1 MLLKRLSIVALAAFA
16 VACGGDDRPV
26 LKVGA
31 DGSVFQREVVPST
44 AVGPIA
50 NVPYLIWN
58 RGSATAFIPKCGGRA
73 LPVLERL
80 VNGSWESYPA
90 PFCIELIAEPPI
102 ELRAGQ
108 SRRDQVAIG
117 DAGRFRIR
125 MTYAPDAQSSKNLYA
140 VSVPFDVR

>member
-16 VACGGDDRPV
+16 VACGGDDRPL

-31 DGSVFQREVVPST
+31 EGSVFQREVVPST

-50 NVPYLIWN
+50 TVPYLIWN
-58 RGSATAFIPKCGGRA
+58 RGSATAFIPTCGGHA
-73 LPVLERL
+73 QPAVEWL
-80 VNGSWESYPA
+80 VNGNWESYPA
-90 PFCIELIAEPPI
+90 PICIELMAEPPI

-125 MTYAPDAQSSKNLYA
+125 MKYALDAQRSKNVYA
-140 VSVPFDVR
+140 VSGPFDVR